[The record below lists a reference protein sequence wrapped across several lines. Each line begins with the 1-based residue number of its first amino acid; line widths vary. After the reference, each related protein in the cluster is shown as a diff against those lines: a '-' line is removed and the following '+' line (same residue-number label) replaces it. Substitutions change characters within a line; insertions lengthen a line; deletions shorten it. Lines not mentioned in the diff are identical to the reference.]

1 VTADDTPASAT
12 AEGEPALLDVDGVV
26 KRFGG
31 LVAVDG
37 ATFEVADGSITGLI
51 GPNGAGKSTLFNCI
65 TGLYEPT
72 DGDVYFRDERIT
84 ARQPH
89 EIARL
94 GIARSF
100 QESDVFLG
108 MTVRE
113 NVAVAAQAADDRR
126 RSMRMPASRLTS
138 IDDRVDS
145 ALADVGMADQADKPA
160 GDLSHGDRRK
170 LEVALTAVNNPDLLL
185 LDELTSGMGKQ
196 DSIETVGTI
205 RQLADDR
212 SITIVMIEHDIGV
225 VMNNSDVI
233 TVLHNGRVIA
243 RGSPE
248 SVQADEAVRQAY
260 LGVED
265 AAVTDTAS
273 GRAGQTGDDGATE
286 RPAPAHRGGGS
297 DPLLSLEDVHASYGQ
312 SQVLQGLS
320 MSVGEGEIVSL
331 VGRNGVGKTTT
342 LRTIAGV
349 LEPSLGAVR
358 FDGRN
363 LQGLS
368 DFQRARAGIGYV
380 PEDRQVFPELTV
392 RENLKMGQIGA
403 GRGVFGLEEVF
414 ERFPRLDGRRSQL
427 GAQLSGGEQQM
438 LAIARALVG
447 PTELLLLD
455 EPTEGLAPQIVS
467 EVVDIV
473 GDIRR
478 EEGISVLLV
487 EQNVQ
492 AAMDVADRHN
502 VLHDGTIV
510 FEGTTGQLAAA
521 EDVVDRYLGVGAEL
535 RAD

>member
-1 VTADDTPASAT
+1 VTLLRT
-12 AEGEPALLDVDGVV
+12 EGLT
-26 KRFGG
+26 KTFGD
-31 LVAVDG
+31 LVAVGDVDLTVEEG
-37 ATFEVADGSITGLI
+37 TLHSVI

-100 QESDVFLG
+100 QESDIFLG

-126 RSMRMPASRLTS
+126 RSMRMPAGRLTS

-145 ALADVGMADQADKPA
+145 ALADVGMAGQADKPA

-185 LDELTSGMGKQ
+185 LDEPTSGMGKQ

-260 LGVED
+260 LGVEDAED

-403 GRGVFGLEEVF
+403 GQGVFGLEEVF
-414 ERFPRLDGRRSQL
+414 ERFPRLDERRSQL